1 MQCISEVGL
10 NTNVSAQRLRLM
22 NLLVL
27 HSCVSLRHDRMTSRT
42 RRRYCRAVRGATL
55 RGPASSSAQSFQD
68 HLGRVRGTKSK
79 IEDGYAE
86 GTARALC
93 VAVGDF
99 AGAQP
104 LRVQVVLELS
114 HFLLLSAALSRPLP
128 SAHRRWV
135 CCLTLSSKLVGP
147 LERVA
152 QHHHAHTL
160 LVCAHDAARALSSE
174 VTS

>member
-1 MQCISEVGL
+1 MYG
-10 NTNVSAQRLRLM
+10 
-22 NLLVL
+22 
-27 HSCVSLRHDRMTSRT
+27 
-42 RRRYCRAVRGATL
+42 VR
-55 RGPASSSAQSFQD
+55 PSSAYSFQD
-68 HLGRVRGTKSK
+68 HLGLVRGTKSK
-79 IEDGYAE
+79 IEDGYYT
-86 GTARALC
+86 GTTCAGV

-99 AGAQP
+99 AGAQR

-152 QHHHAHTL
+152 QHHRAHML
-160 LVCAHDAARALSSE
+160 LACRMMPRAR
-174 VTS
+174 

>member
-1 MQCISEVGL
+1 MFRFLKNYKTVFKRCLKAKAFETYLFTYG
-10 NTNVSAQRLRLM
+10 
-22 NLLVL
+22 
-27 HSCVSLRHDRMTSRT
+27 
-42 RRRYCRAVRGATL
+42 VR
-55 RGPASSSAQSFQD
+55 PSSAQSFGDQ
-68 HLGRVRGTKSK
+68 LGRVRGTKSK
-79 IEDGYAE
+79 IEDGSDL
-86 GTARALC
+86 GTYHTQ
-93 VAVGDF
+93 VTSVGDL
-99 AGAQP
+99 AGAQR
-104 LRVQVVLELS
+104 LRVQLVPELS

-160 LVCAHDAARALSSE
+160 LACTHDAARALSSE

>member
-1 MQCISEVGL
+1 MSGAKV
-10 NTNVSAQRLRLM
+10 NPRP
-22 NLLVL
+22 
-27 HSCVSLRHDRMTSRT
+27 SRT
-42 RRRYCRAVRGATL
+42 F
-55 RGPASSSAQSFQD
+55 SFGDQ
-68 HLGRVRGTKSK
+68 LGLVRGTKSK
-79 IEDGYAE
+79 IEDGYDT
-86 GTARALC
+86 GTSLRHV
-93 VAVGDF
+93 VAVGDL
-99 AGAQP
+99 AGAQR
-104 LRVQVVLELS
+104 LRLQLVPELS

-160 LVCAHDAARALSSE
+160 LACAHDAARALSSE

>member
-1 MQCISEVGL
+1 MIECFFGREAKVP
-10 NTNVSAQRLRLM
+10 V
-22 NLLVL
+22 
-27 HSCVSLRHDRMTSRT
+27 
-42 RRRYCRAVRGATL
+42 
-55 RGPASSSAQSFQD
+55 RGPALSLEPRQS
-68 HLGRVRGTKSK
+68 LGDQLGLFLGTKSK
-79 IEDGYAE
+79 VEDGYDT
-86 GTARALC
+86 GTSLRHV

-160 LVCAHDAARALSSE
+160 LACTHDAARALSSE

>member
-1 MQCISEVGL
+1 
-10 NTNVSAQRLRLM
+10 
-22 NLLVL
+22 
-27 HSCVSLRHDRMTSRT
+27 MTGYGVRPSSRT
-42 RRRYCRAVRGATL
+42 Y
-55 RGPASSSAQSFQD
+55 SFQD

-79 IEDGYAE
+79 IKDGYAE
-86 GTARALC
+86 GTARPLC
-93 VAVGDF
+93 VAVGDL

-135 CCLTLSSKLVGP
+135 CCLTLCSKLVGP
-147 LERVA
+147 LKRVA

-160 LVCAHDAARALSSE
+160 LACRMMPRAR
-174 VTS
+174 

>member
-1 MQCISEVGL
+1 MGRLFWATVCREARMEKTQTGRCHFILLLSLLTPASYERSTVGRSFTL
-10 NTNVSAQRLRLM
+10 RTTVGDLAGAQRLR
-22 NLLVL
+22 
-27 HSCVSLRHDRMTSRT
+27 
-42 RRRYCRAVRGATL
+42 
-55 RGPASSSAQSFQD
+55 
-68 HLGRVRGTKSK
+68 
-79 IEDGYAE
+79 
-86 GTARALC
+86 
-93 VAVGDF
+93 
-99 AGAQP
+99 
-104 LRVQVVLELS
+104 VQLVLELP